1 MSLISAAQN
10 PSPLGHVIKEL
21 ALANV
26 LSTDRGKL
34 TLELYELLH
43 DYPENIEILDNL
55 KRLLTDLPLTPI
67 DDPFKTG
74 EFVEDKISSRCEY
87 IRYDVKKGKWYD
99 IRYPSKFSQFII
111 KHLPLQIRKIL
122 PNFILVSIYTT
133 RRYIDFPYEP

>member
-10 PSPLGHVIKEL
+10 PSPLGRIIKEL

-34 TLELYELLH
+34 TLDLYQLLY
-43 DYPENIEILDNL
+43 DNPDKIEILNDLN
-55 KRLLTDLPLTPI
+55 RLLLNLPLTPI

-74 EFVEDKISSRCEY
+74 EFIEDRISSRCEY
-87 IRYDVKKGKWYD
+87 IRYDAKKGKWYD